1 MRISD
6 WSSDVCSSDLSI
18 VRRKLRKFIGRGCEG
33 QASDRADF
41 PGHVLIK
48 IIWRIKAGSYR
59 RAALRQGMQPGLH
72 VPQALNAC
80 FNLGRVARKFLA
92 QRERCRVLQMGAAD
106 FDDIVPA
113 LRLPHKEIVHAGK
126 RGEQV
131 AVQRTRGGNVHR
143 CGKAVVSRLA
153 LIEDRKSVVK
163 GKSEAV
169 RVDLGG

>member
-48 IIWRIKAGSYR
+48 IIWRIKAGPYR

-92 QRERCRVLQMGAAD
+92 PRERFRVLKTGAAD
-106 FDDIVPA
+106 FAVTAPP
-113 LRLPHKEIVHAGK
+113 LPHPH
-126 RGEQV
+126 
-131 AVQRTRGGNVHR
+131 
-143 CGKAVVSRLA
+143 
-153 LIEDRKSVVK
+153 
-163 GKSEAV
+163 
-169 RVDLGG
+169 